1 MTYRSRLLIGF
12 GGCEMELRHVMLV
25 WVLY

>member
-1 MTYRSRLLIGF
+1 MTYRFRSLIGF